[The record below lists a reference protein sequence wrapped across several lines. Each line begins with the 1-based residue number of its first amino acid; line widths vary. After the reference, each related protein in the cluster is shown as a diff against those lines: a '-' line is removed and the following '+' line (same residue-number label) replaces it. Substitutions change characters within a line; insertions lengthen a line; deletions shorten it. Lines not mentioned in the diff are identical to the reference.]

1 MKIGLRTVKTAISA
15 ALAMIIAE
23 KLGLLYAPSAGI
35 ISVLS
40 VTSTK
45 KTSVMTGI
53 YRLLSLA
60 LATILA
66 YICFTFLGFTAIAFG
81 IFLLLFIPAAVYFQ
95 LSDGIVVSSVLVTH
109 YLVEKNLSWAIIGN
123 EFLLM
128 SIGVGLAL
136 SANSYMPDTEK
147 RLREDQE
154 VIEIMF
160 RKILREM
167 ALHLNNAAGERNL
180 VMHCADL
187 KTFIR
192 TGETWA
198 KNHAENQLLST
209 NTYYLEYFAMRK
221 MQSNILKNMLELLED
236 ITVDAQQVRYIQQL
250 LEYTAETF
258 AENNDGQE
266 IMNRIKTVYET
277 YRTKPLP
284 QTRSEF
290 ENRAR
295 LFQFLQLFQSFI
307 QVKAD
312 FAKLQL
318 DK

>member
-136 SANSYMPDTEK
+136 LANSYMPDTEK

-154 VIEIMF
+154 VIETMF
-160 RKILREM
+160 R
-167 ALHLNNAAGERNL
+167 
-180 VMHCADL
+180 
-187 KTFIR
+187 
-192 TGETWA
+192 
-198 KNHAENQLLST
+198 
-209 NTYYLEYFAMRK
+209 
-221 MQSNILKNMLELLED
+221 
-236 ITVDAQQVRYIQQL
+236 
-250 LEYTAETF
+250 
-258 AENNDGQE
+258 
-266 IMNRIKTVYET
+266 
-277 YRTKPLP
+277 
-284 QTRSEF
+284 
-290 ENRAR
+290 
-295 LFQFLQLFQSFI
+295 
-307 QVKAD
+307 
-312 FAKLQL
+312 
-318 DK
+318 

>member
-136 SANSYMPDTEK
+136 LANSYMPDTEK

-154 VIEIMF
+154 VIETMF

-221 MQSNILKNMLELLED
+221 MQSNI
-236 ITVDAQQVRYIQQL
+236 
-250 LEYTAETF
+250 
-258 AENNDGQE
+258 
-266 IMNRIKTVYET
+266 
-277 YRTKPLP
+277 
-284 QTRSEF
+284 
-290 ENRAR
+290 
-295 LFQFLQLFQSFI
+295 
-307 QVKAD
+307 
-312 FAKLQL
+312 
-318 DK
+318 

>member
-109 YLVEKNLSWAIIGN
+109 YLVEKNLS
-123 EFLLM
+123 
-128 SIGVGLAL
+128 
-136 SANSYMPDTEK
+136 
-147 RLREDQE
+147 
-154 VIEIMF
+154 
-160 RKILREM
+160 
-167 ALHLNNAAGERNL
+167 
-180 VMHCADL
+180 
-187 KTFIR
+187 
-192 TGETWA
+192 
-198 KNHAENQLLST
+198 
-209 NTYYLEYFAMRK
+209 
-221 MQSNILKNMLELLED
+221 
-236 ITVDAQQVRYIQQL
+236 
-250 LEYTAETF
+250 
-258 AENNDGQE
+258 
-266 IMNRIKTVYET
+266 
-277 YRTKPLP
+277 
-284 QTRSEF
+284 
-290 ENRAR
+290 
-295 LFQFLQLFQSFI
+295 
-307 QVKAD
+307 
-312 FAKLQL
+312 
-318 DK
+318 